1 MGAIGWGRWTLRTFI
16 ALVLPLV
23 VLLAFGGNEAK
34 GAQQEAT
41 VADLVIWT
49 FPTGERLGAGSGN
62 CIEIGP
68 GTLNVSVSLAGG
80 ADVGPIEFFFYG
92 FGGRDPGSKIET
104 VVNRNESAYSLHLTG
119 GIYCYSVW
127 NRASIDASAPP
138 ALITSLG
145 QSVSLRMTLS
155 P

>member
-1 MGAIGWGRWTLRTFI
+1 MVAIGWGRWTLRTFI
-16 ALVLPLV
+16 ALSLALV
-23 VLLAFGGNEAK
+23 VLASGGNEAK
-34 GAQQEAT
+34 GAMQEAT

-49 FPTGERLGAGSGN
+49 FPLPDRVGVGSGN

-68 GTLNVSVSLAGG
+68 GTLNVSVSLAAG
-80 ADVGPIEFFFYG
+80 AGVGPIEFFLYG
-92 FGGRDPGSKIET
+92 YGGRDPGSKIET
-104 VVNRNESAYSLHLTG
+104 VVNRNESAYALHLTG

-127 NRASIDASAPP
+127 NRVSIDATAPP
-138 ALITSLG
+138 ALLTSFG